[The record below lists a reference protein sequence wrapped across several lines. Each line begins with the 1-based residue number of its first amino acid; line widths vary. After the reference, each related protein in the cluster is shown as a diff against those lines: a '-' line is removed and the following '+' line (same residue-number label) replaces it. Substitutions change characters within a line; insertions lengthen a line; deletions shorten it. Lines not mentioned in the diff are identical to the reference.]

1 MRIVVVNNFFP
12 PRVGG
17 SAHVADTMSRY
28 YADRGHEVMVIAAG
42 YGNAPAEE
50 ERDGI
55 RIVRLPSWTLPE
67 SSFSFNFDITF
78 ALRWGN
84 RKRVFRLL
92 DDFRPDVIHQHGQ
105 FFDLTWQSGLWAR
118 SRHIP
123 TLLTL
128 HTRLQSPMRFSH
140 LVLRALDAVVVRP
153 ILNYVRPT
161 AVVAIDRIFHHYI
174 RRRYRIAAERIEQV
188 PVGVE
193 LNRFDELDS
202 DVERKALR
210 ERFDIGDGPL
220 IASLGHVIP
229 VRDRVALVEAL
240 PRVLASHPD
249 TKVLV
254 VGGVYYRAF
263 LERARQLGVRHA
275 IVCTGTLPKS
285 DIPGILAAADL
296 EVHDLQ
302 GFGIGIASLE
312 AMAAGT
318 PTVLAERAD
327 YFACARLANGSETLL
342 VTPGD
347 SAELAASIN
356 QLIEDPDLAADIG
369 AAGRKWVYNNLD
381 MPRICAANLDILKRL
396 AGRR

>member
-17 SAHVADTMSRY
+17 SAHVADTLSRY
-28 YADRGHEVMVIAAG
+28 YADRGHEVLVIAAG
-42 YGNAPAEE
+42 YRDAPAEE
-50 ERDGI
+50 VRDGI

-67 SSFSFNFDITF
+67 SRFSFNFDITF
-78 ALRWGN
+78 ALRRGN
-84 RKRVFRLL
+84 RKRVFQLL

-118 SRHIP
+118 VRRIP

-128 HTRLQSPMRFSH
+128 HTRLQSPMPFSH
-140 LVLRALDAVVVRP
+140 LTMRVLDAVVVRP
-153 ILNYVRPT
+153 ILDRVRPT
-161 AVVAIDRIFHHYI
+161 AVVAIDRIFDHYI
-174 RRRYRIAAERIEQV
+174 RRRYGIPADRIEHV

-193 LNRFDELDS
+193 LDRFEELDRE
-202 DVERKALR
+202 VERKAVR
-210 ERFDIGDGPL
+210 ERFDLGDGPL

-240 PRVLASHPD
+240 PRVLRSHPD

-254 VGGVYYRAF
+254 VGDVYYRAF
-263 LERARQLGVRHA
+263 LTRAQRLGVRHA
-275 IVCTGTLPKS
+275 LVCTGALPKS
-285 DIPGILAAADL
+285 DIPGVLAAADV

-327 YFACARLANGSETLL
+327 YFACARLTDGAETLL
-342 VTPGD
+342 VRPGD
-347 SAELAASIN
+347 TAELAASIN
-356 QLIEDPDLAADIG
+356 QLLDDPELAADVG
-369 AAGRKWVYNNLD
+369 EAGRKWVHNNLD

-396 AGRR
+396 AGE

>member
-17 SAHVADTMSRY
+17 SAHVADTLSRY
-28 YADRGHEVMVIAAG
+28 YAEQGHEVLVIAAG
-42 YGNAPAEE
+42 YRKAPAEE
-50 ERDGI
+50 VRDGI

-67 SSFSFNFDITF
+67 SRFSFNFDITF

-92 DDFRPDVIHQHGQ
+92 DEFRPDVIHQHGQ

-118 SRHIP
+118 SRRIP
-123 TLLTL
+123 SLLTL

-140 LVLRALDAVVVRP
+140 LVMRLLDALVVRP
-153 ILNYVRPT
+153 VLAHIRPT
-161 AVVAIDRIFHHYI
+161 SVVAIDRIFHHYI
-174 RRRYRIAAERIEQV
+174 RRRYAIPAERIEQV

-193 LNRFDELDS
+193 LHRFEELDREAERAALRARFDL
-202 DVERKALR
+202 
-210 ERFDIGDGPL
+210 GDGPV

-249 TKVLV
+249 AKVLV

-263 LERARQLGVRHA
+263 LERARRLGVLHA
-275 IVCTGTLPKS
+275 VVCTGALPKS
-285 DIPGILAAADL
+285 DIPGLLAGSDV

-327 YFACARLANGSETLL
+327 YFSCARIANGEETLL

-347 SAELAASIN
+347 TDELAASIN
-356 QLIEDPDLAADIG
+356 QLLDDPDLASDIG
-369 AAGRKWVYNNLD
+369 AAGRKWVHNNLD
-381 MPRICAANLDILKRL
+381 MPRICAANLDILRRL
-396 AGRR
+396 AVE